1 MSYLAVVLLVIWTL
15 LTVQTVVN
23 LMVFPS
29 LSPKDPPGPPES
41 WPMVSII
48 IPARNE
54 ERSIGTTIDAA
65 LAQDYP
71 RFEVVP
77 VDDDSNDGTA
87 VQIAARAT
95 DPRLIVVTCPPLP
108 TGWLGKPHA
117 LSQGAARAKGKW
129 LLFMDADV
137 HLAPTTLRQTVGRC
151 EAEGWDHLTL
161 LAHFERR
168 GFWEEVA
175 MPLLPVFFFI
185 FSPSFLALSRR
196 RKLAFGGGAFN
207 LVRRRAYEAIGGHQ
221 RLASSVV
228 DDIRL
233 AMELKAAG
241 FVTRTKLGM
250 SLVRLRMYHGLK
262 EIVDGFTKN
271 AHAIWAGREPLMLA
285 VSSLLFAVNLLP
297 FVWLPCLL
305 LDAQQALRPPWS
317 WVGASLALL
326 LLCRAIVQR
335 RQGFSLWSVPFHPL
349 AMLVGFGITL
359 RSLYMAYGQGVVRW
373 RGREYRRENTSF

>member
-1 MSYLAVVLLVIWTL
+1 M
-15 LTVQTVVN
+15 
-23 LMVFPS
+23 
-29 LSPKDPPGPPES
+29 
-41 WPMVSII
+41 
-48 IPARNE
+48 
-54 ERSIGTTIDAA
+54 
-65 LAQDYP
+65 
-71 RFEVVP
+71 
-77 VDDDSNDGTA
+77 
-87 VQIAARAT
+87 
-95 DPRLIVVTCPPLP
+95 
-108 TGWLGKPHA
+108 
-117 LSQGAARAKGKW
+117 
-129 LLFMDADV
+129 
-137 HLAPTTLRQTVGRC
+137 GRC

-271 AHAIWAGREPLMLA
+271 AHAIWAGREPLMLV

-305 LDAQQALRPPWS
+305 LDPQQALHPPWS

-335 RQGFSLWSVPFHPL
+335 RQGFSLWSIPFHPL

-373 RGREYRRENTSF
+373 RGREYRRDNTSF